1 MKTLAFIFC
10 LLPLFLTAQVP
21 NIKSKTVRSIY
32 LMPDLMSLNYTMPE
46 RQQGWAPKAGI
57 GVGAQVKLKIA
68 NNFFLRTGLGYGL
81 KGYRNMETGL
91 RFGTDIDPV
100 KGFISES
107 KIETKGVYHELQLP
121 LALHCDIDE
130 EKFFMVFGLDLV
142 AQLSHTTKRQILY
155 GNGTM
160 EYYSFENKSQF
171 NMVPTISMGYA
182 IPINDH
188 YSLSIAPTFRYYVKE
203 WILLDTRLYNYGI
216 KLLLDYKP

>member
-10 LLPLFLTAQVP
+10 LLPLLLAAQAH

-121 LALHCDIDE
+121 LALH
-130 EKFFMVFGLDLV
+130 
-142 AQLSHTTKRQILY
+142 
-155 GNGTM
+155 
-160 EYYSFENKSQF
+160 
-171 NMVPTISMGYA
+171 
-182 IPINDH
+182 
-188 YSLSIAPTFRYYVKE
+188 
-203 WILLDTRLYNYGI
+203 
-216 KLLLDYKP
+216 